1 MDTSANHNKLLYE
14 TCRLRRRFSIGVRT
28 KCELQSRTATRK
40 FAAEERLSTRRSVD
54 EEINA
59 KEETVNKKVS
69 WRGGAEATCCKENRR
84 TRSLPITN
92 FSLTAPFNSPEQV
105 NAIFLYCPKPKR
117 RNRIH
122 VFIDFTLVDRHKKD
136 RSDALSFYSSHFR
149 YVGFNVFHY
158 KTVFCVI

>member
-1 MDTSANHNKLLYE
+1 MTSREFIIVWNMSPEAQVLDSANSNW
-14 TCRLRRRFSIGVRT
+14 
-28 KCELQSRTATRK
+28 ELATRK
-40 FAAEERLSTRRSVD
+40 ISRRGDCRSRRSVD
-54 EEINA
+54 EETVD
-59 KEETVNKKVS
+59 KEVS

-84 TRSLPITN
+84 TKSLPITN

-122 VFIDFTLVDRHKKD
+122 AFIDFTLVDWHKKD
-136 RSDALSFYSSHFR
+136 RSDAQYYYRSHFQ

-158 KTVFCVI
+158 KIVFCVHLTL